1 MVDSRSRFLEL
12 GFDSLFLTQVT
23 QALQT
28 KFGLKIT
35 FRQLLGDQSTL
46 DDLTAYIDSKLP
58 ASAFAA
64 PAASS
69 AASNQRQQQS
79 AARRSPALSRR
90 LQYESRGRCIGI
102 SVERLMREQL
112 QAMNQLFAQ
121 QLAALQNQAID
132 LAATTTAAPPP
143 VAAASC
149 DANR

>member
-1 MVDSRSRFLEL
+1 M

-23 QALQT
+23 QALQA

-35 FRQLLGDQSTL
+35 FRQLLGDQSSL

-69 AASNQRQQQS
+69 PATDVPATNPLRGDLSAASALADVNREGGAS
-79 AARRSPALSRR
+79 ASA
-90 LQYESRGRCIGI
+90 
-102 SVERLMREQL
+102 VERLMREQL

-121 QLAALQNQAID
+121 QLAALQNQA
-132 LAATTTAAPPP
+132 LLRPNP
-143 VAAASC
+143 
-149 DANR
+149 